1 MSRTGSYRRD
11 AWILVSGTPKVRIAP
26 SGGLG
31 VKLCSAWQT
40 VPRRDGYRRRAPVGS
55 AQRVSLCGLY
65 VGVEAEQVRR
75 IVTLLE
81 GGKPRVVVAVS
92 GMHAD
97 LTIIAGG
104 QIHVL
109 PPSLWLELRP
119 GAAHPVDLA
128 RGVPGGHFP
137 RREHSDV
144 MTRPAVEVRGGRRL
158 HAADRAALVLH
169 PQKRAVRGRALG
181 ELD

>member
-1 MSRTGSYRRD
+1 MDSCQRHAEGAHCTFRRIGCQ
-11 AWILVSGTPKVRIAP
+11 AVQCLA
-26 SGGLG
+26 
-31 VKLCSAWQT
+31 T

-109 PPSLWLELRP
+109 SPSLWLELPP
-119 GAAHPVDLA
+119 GAGDPVELA
-128 RGVPGGHFP
+128 RGGP
-137 RREHSDV
+137 RREFP
-144 MTRPAVEVRGGRRL
+144 R
-158 HAADRAALVLH
+158 
-169 PQKRAVRGRALG
+169 
-181 ELD
+181 